1 MRKGL
6 RFAAMLGL
14 ALAAGAGSGSSV
26 AQGYPDR
33 PIKLVVPFGPG
44 SFPDIVARV
53 VGQKMGDN
61 LGQPLVVDNRVGAGG
76 NLGTEAVT
84 AARPDGYTVLLHTVA
99 NAINRS
105 LYRKLNHDPLRDLVP
120 VSQLASV
127 GNVLVVPA
135 SLGVATMAEFLALAN
150 KRRPG
155 LSFASG
161 GNGTTSHLAGQLLKS
176 MARVDIEHVP
186 YKNFGQALTDV
197 MGGQPEFVIPNLPP
211 VLPHIQAGKFRALAV
226 TSAKRSPLLPEVP
239 TLAESGLP
247 GFEVASWNGIAVP
260 AGTPRVVVDRLH
272 AEVVKAL
279 RDPEVQKK
287 LSAQGA
293 ELVGSSPEEYA
304 RLVQAET
311 AKWARV
317 VAEAGAQ
324 LD

>member
-6 RFAAMLGL
+6 GFAAMLAL
-14 ALAAGAGSGSSV
+14 VLAASIGAGPSL
-26 AQGYPDR
+26 AQAYPDR
-33 PIKLVVPFGPG
+33 PVKLVVPFGPG

-84 AARPDGYTVLLHTVA
+84 AAKADGYTVLLHTVA

-135 SLGVATMAEFLALAN
+135 SLGVSSMAEFLALAK

-186 YKNFGQALTDV
+186 YKNFGQALSDV

-226 TSAKRSPLLPEVP
+226 TSARRSPLLPEVP

-260 AGTPRVVVDRLH
+260 AGTPKAVIDRLH
-272 AEVVKAL
+272 AEAVKAL

-287 LSAQGA
+287 LAAQGA